1 VHNNATY
8 IAAEEIAKSLTVT
21 NDTAERGVA
30 LMQQYNG
37 LLSKTEE
44 QTQFIIQVVSEHR
57 KRFPMLAKVRWM
69 KVWTTICNLLSL
81 YKSTFPYYML
91 FCTCASVHNSFALLL
106 WHFMSNLLLH
116 STLFREIN
124 KKCQTTKTQEN

>member
-1 VHNNATY
+1 LQVFWHSWYPSGFLSVDPATCTTNVTY
-8 IAAEEIAKSLTVT
+8 IAAEEIAKSLIVT

-57 KRFPMLAKVRWM
+57 KWFADAR
-69 KVWTTICNLLSL
+69 
-81 YKSTFPYYML
+81 KSTVDEGL
-91 FCTCASVHNSFALLL
+91 DN
-106 WHFMSNLLLH
+106 NL
-116 STLFREIN
+116 
-124 KKCQTTKTQEN
+124 